1 MTSVLRPALR
11 LTRNIPARSTLCTVS
26 YLTPARNVVRLSRS
40 PVASASR
47 RTLATHASDRPPSHP
62 TLLVRHPTQEDL
74 DSEEIDAEV
83 IVPEEAKLE
92 LTDRAAEQL
101 HRISEREKNDEAA
114 LRIAVESGGCHG
126 YQYKMELAKAFA
138 PDDYIFS
145 HPEIKP
151 ARVVV
156 DAVSLRLLKGATVDF
171 ATELIGSSF
180 RILDNPQAK
189 GAGCGCGVS
198 WEANI

>member
-11 LTRNIPARSTLCTVS
+11 LARTLPLSTSARTSCS
-26 YLTPARNVVRLSRS
+26 STPALYVARTSRL

-62 TLLVRHPTQEDL
+62 TLLVQHPSQDDL
-74 DSEEIDAEV
+74 DAEEIDAEV
-83 IVPEEAKLE
+83 VAPDEAKLE

-101 HRISEREKNDEAA
+101 QTIAKREKSEEAA

-126 YQYKMELAKAFA
+126 YQYKMELAQTSA
-138 PDDYIFS
+138 PDDYIFA
-145 HPEIKP
+145 HPSIQP

-198 WEANI
+198 WEANV